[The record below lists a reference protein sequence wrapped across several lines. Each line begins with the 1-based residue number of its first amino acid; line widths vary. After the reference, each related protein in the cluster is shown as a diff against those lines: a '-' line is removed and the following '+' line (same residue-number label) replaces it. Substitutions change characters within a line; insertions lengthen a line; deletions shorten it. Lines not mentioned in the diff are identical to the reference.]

1 MVGRGLGVKGDQGH
15 WWLLVAAGRR
25 QGSRKGEGRAAR
37 NGTGISPQGTCVA
50 QEGARSLPAG
60 VSLHLFLGLA
70 CHPEWSRL
78 TAHLKQGSSAH
89 PKRRSSP
96 RPPPRERAGQAG
108 RRRGG
113 LWVGIY
119 GWRGCIC
126 ASLGAWSG
134 RRSRAGRPQTA
145 PACPPPPPPR
155 PWTGVGGAQSPF
167 EGGGAQAAW
176 ASFGDQQ
183 AQLSAKWDS
192 GPVTRSPPLTSRG
205 WGHPGEDGRSL

>member
-1 MVGRGLGVKGDQGH
+1 M
-15 WWLLVAAGRR
+15 AGRR

-37 NGTGISPQGTCVA
+37 DGAGISPQGTCVA

-70 CHPEWSRL
+70 CRPEWSRL
-78 TAHLKQGSSAH
+78 AAHLKQGSSAQ

-113 LWVGIY
+113 LRVGIC
-119 GWRGCIC
+119 GCRGCIC

-134 RRSRAGRPQTA
+134 RRSRAGRPQTD
-145 PACPPPPPPR
+145 PACPPLPLPGPGLGLRELRAPLK
-155 PWTGVGGAQSPF
+155 
-167 EGGGAQAAW
+167 EGGRRRPGR
-176 ASFGDQQ
+176 ASGVSR
-183 AQLSAKWDS
+183 LSCLQS
-192 GPVTRSPPLTSRG
+192 GIPGPSPDHLP
-205 WGHPGEDGRSL
+205 